1 MYELKGPLGTACLCI
16 SSLSCEP
23 LLPPIPRFSY
33 FSHFSEW
40 FGNHG
45 AGDDLSVTQV
55 QGQQLYTAKAEAPRS
70 KTSTFARLLTVT
82 QVHRS
87 RGREI
92 FLDVFCKVS
101 SSPVHQPSIYL
112 FLLVCTHDVPDS
124 QDHPTGE
131 GVYFGLQL
139 YEDTVHHEREGRVT
153 RDQLVTLLQRSGTE
167 REEDVGLSYKPTR
180 STTGNQLKTTCWGV

>member
-1 MYELKGPLGTACLCI
+1 MALVMIYQLLKCRA
-16 SSLSCEP
+16 SSCTQPGLKQTSMSC
-23 LLPPIPRFSY
+23 FS
-33 FSHFSEW
+33 
-40 FGNHG
+40 G
-45 AGDDLSVTQV
+45 
-55 QGQQLYTAKAEAPRS
+55 
-70 KTSTFARLLTVT
+70 VT

-87 RGREI
+87 RGREV

-131 GVYFGLQL
+131 GVYFGLQF

-180 STTGNQLKTTCWGV
+180 STTGNQLKTTCWGVWKWQSLSWESGNSKTTKAAQNQLVIFSFFSYPLKEWK